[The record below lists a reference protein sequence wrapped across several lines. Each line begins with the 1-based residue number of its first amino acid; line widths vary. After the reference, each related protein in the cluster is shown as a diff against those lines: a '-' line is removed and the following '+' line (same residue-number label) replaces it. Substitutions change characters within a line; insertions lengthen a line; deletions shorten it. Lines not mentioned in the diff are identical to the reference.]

1 MKVPCSLASLHLKK
15 GAIPIRKSSEPTIH
29 FQGRNLLG
37 SGRITNGKQE
47 MIPPNQ
53 TPIFIPGSYMCAL
66 FPPLPSKAK
75 IQVVQTEKGRCKQKR
90 SLQED
95 LDRFPLPEFM
105 AYQSWPNRF
114 NIDTLNLNVFITSPL
129 TSQNDIHLILSYLI
143 MEPIP
148 THLFIHPEQLPF
160 RHMVMANDRRWGASA
175 GEHSPKRIP
184 LMHWRRYRL

>member
-1 MKVPCSLASLHLKK
+1 MGCINKLPTSTQLVIAGFNEPSNCTTTSINSKGPVFPLYWLFNRDPC
-15 GAIPIRKSSEPTIH
+15 
-29 FQGRNLLG
+29 
-37 SGRITNGKQE
+37 NGL
-47 MIPPNQ
+47 
-53 TPIFIPGSYMCAL
+53 IPGSYMCAL

-129 TSQNDIHLILSYLI
+129 TSQNDIHLIISYLI